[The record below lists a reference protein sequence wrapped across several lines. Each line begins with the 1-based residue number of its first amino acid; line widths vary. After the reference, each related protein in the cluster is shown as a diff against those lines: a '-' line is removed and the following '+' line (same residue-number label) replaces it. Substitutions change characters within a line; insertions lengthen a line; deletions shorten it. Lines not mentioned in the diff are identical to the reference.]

1 MAQIYGEL
9 IRAQLQVSSSA
20 LSPTAIGL
28 IYFNSGAGT
37 DAGIN
42 WYSGSAWKTAVDLN
56 SSQTL
61 STKTLDSSCI
71 ISSASSLPLIGKTNL
86 TTALQNEI
94 DAKVSGPASSTDNAV
109 ARFDLT
115 TGALLQNSLVTIN
128 DLGEV
133 EGATKLTV
141 DSIQLDS
148 ATIQSVSANVDL
160 FLSANGTGVVRSLK
174 NLSVSSDN
182 GLTLGDA
189 SGAFGA
195 TIKPA
200 STLTNSRIHRIPD
213 KNGDFVLDLAEQ
225 NLVNKVVSST
235 GTTLGA
241 LKLPGGTD
249 IDRPSP
255 GVNGYI
261 RYNSD
266 SDSFEGYTTAGWAAI
281 AGGGG
286 GTIDKVTQ
294 ASHGFALG
302 DTLYLNGST
311 YTKAIATSAAAAEVV
326 GVVSKIVD
334 ANNFELTLSGEVNGL
349 SGLTAGEVYFLSAAT
364 AGLLTVTEPS
374 TVGQVSVPVGI
385 ASSTTSLY
393 VAPKRGVVVGGT
405 NARAN
410 VSLTSGA
417 TTNVQN
423 LAGYDAG
430 ELTGWVFISS
440 AAPVRF
446 YVSAK
451 FAKSGPGSD
460 YNLSYQTTGDTTPSG
475 FSLQISTSGLLSCTL
490 PASSGSTSVINYAL
504 NAPAIGASFPLTVD
518 AGTILSGTVDA
529 GRLPAPTA
537 YSNSDATRM
546 GLKSYLHGTS
556 YNGGLAPTA
565 TCPQAGFT
573 VLRAMFVP
581 YQMQDGGW
589 RLKFNLQGDF
599 TSASVQTI
607 TVSVNG
613 ILTSSAYTQS
623 ISAIYGGNSTG
634 LKSYALINSNQLQ
647 TTTTASIT
655 ANGVCLSGDI
665 ELASKPTWAY

>member
-148 ATIQSVSANVDL
+148 ATVSTVTANADL
-160 FLSANGTGVVRSLK
+160 FLNANGTGIVRSLK
-174 NLSVSSDN
+174 SFEVSSNN
-182 GLTLGDA
+182 GVAIYDSINNWKTILKSAATMLTNRTILFPDA
-189 SGAFGA
+189 SGEVTLNTA
-195 TIKPA
+195 TQTLSAKTLVEPIIDNFQVFNHETTPA
-200 STLTNSRIHRIPD
+200 
-213 KNGDFVLDLAEQ
+213 
-225 NLVNKVVSST
+225 
-235 GTTLGA
+235 
-241 LKLPGGTD
+241 
-249 IDRPSP
+249 
-255 GVNGYI
+255 
-261 RYNSD
+261 
-266 SDSFEGYTTAGWAAI
+266 
-281 AGGGG
+281 
-286 GTIDKVTQ
+286 
-294 ASHGFALG
+294 
-302 DTLYLNGST
+302 
-311 YTKAIATSAAAAEVV
+311 SAAAPNTVKVYAKSDNKLYILNSANVETPIGSGSGGTVFTIAQANSFVIGDAVYYNGTTYQKALADAAATSEVL
-326 GVVSKIVD
+326 GVVSRATASD
-334 ANNFELTLSGEVNGL
+334 FDLTLTGEVEKAAW
-349 SGLTAGEVYFLSAAT
+349 GLTPGEVYFLSPT
-364 AGLLTVTEPS
+364 TPGLLVTTEP
-374 TVGQVSVPVGI
+374 TTIGQISLPVGV
-385 ASSTTSLY
+385 ASSATKMY

-405 NARAN
+405 NARAS

-460 YNLSYQTTGDTTPSG
+460 YNLSYQTTGDTPPSG

-518 AGTILSGTVDA
+518 AGTILSGTVA
-529 GRLPAPTA
+529 AARLPAPTA
-537 YSNSDATRM
+537 YSDADATRM
-546 GLKSYLHGTS
+546 GLKQYLHGTS
-556 YNGGLAPTA
+556 YNGGISPTV
-565 TCPQAGFT
+565 TGIGSVST
-573 VLRAMFVP
+573 ILRAVFIP
-581 YQMQDGGW
+581 YQP
-589 RLKFNLQGDF
+589 
-599 TSASVQTI
+599 S
-607 TVSVNG
+607 
-613 ILTSSAYTQS
+613 
-623 ISAIYGGNSTG
+623 
-634 LKSYALINSNQLQ
+634 
-647 TTTTASIT
+647 
-655 ANGVCLSGDI
+655 
-665 ELASKPTWAY
+665 